1 MHMVF
6 ISPLL
11 KKYHI
16 NNKNKP
22 DKSETLC
29 NYLKKKLHVRSRF
42 KNLNFNLKSMHINFI
57 FFYFNN

>member
-29 NYLKKKLHVRSRF
+29 NYLKKKNCMLDPG
-42 KNLNFNLKSMHINFI
+42 LKI
-57 FFYFNN
+57 